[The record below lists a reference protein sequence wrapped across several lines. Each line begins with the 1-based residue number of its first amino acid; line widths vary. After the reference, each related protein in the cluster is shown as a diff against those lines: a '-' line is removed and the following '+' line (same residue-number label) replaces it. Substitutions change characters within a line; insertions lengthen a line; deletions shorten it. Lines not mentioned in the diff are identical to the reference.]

1 MSTRPPKYGSMPRP
15 RRSRCSRHSGAR
27 RRREPGISVGKKISR
42 FRVWSF
48 GPSRNDEINRKR
60 NSRIPKRPY
69 SPWGIR
75 LQSDSRGSDCMHGV
89 TGKPPGAAKD
99 KAGETPSRFM
109 LLMLVAMTG
118 VAPISH
124 YMLVP
129 ALPVLATTFGRDIS
143 IAQMTVSLYMV
154 GIACSQIIM
163 GPLSDRFGRR
173 PVLLAGLGLMV
184 AASAACIFAETLP
197 QLIAA
202 RFLQALGGATGM
214 VVSRAIIRDLYS
226 RERIGAMISLV
237 IAVMMIAQMLSPLTG
252 GLLETAFGWR
262 AIFYLITAAA
272 LTITVGIALALPETR
287 RARAEGGGFRGDV
300 GSLIRSRAF
309 IGYMLCQVLA
319 SQIIFTFAGGGPYIV
334 VTQMGRSSAEYGAW
348 FACTGF
354 AYLIGNLFCVRFAP
368 RHSLE
373 NLIWFGLAL
382 QFVGSLLNLIWGIA
396 GLNLA
401 PSWLFGTQML
411 VMFANAFVMSN
422 SAAGAISVR
431 PDAAGTASGAMGV
444 LQMGIGSLF
453 SQFGAYLGGHF
464 ATPVALNIAIVMLS
478 IACASTMIFLIPRPD
493 VGVSEA
499 LVEKAEGEESGVLEG
514 VAPYRHFNNDVVAR
528 ESGRSSTPGSRGVK
542 P

>member
-1 MSTRPPKYGSMPRP
+1 
-15 RRSRCSRHSGAR
+15 
-27 RRREPGISVGKKISR
+27 
-42 FRVWSF
+42 
-48 GPSRNDEINRKR
+48 
-60 NSRIPKRPY
+60 
-69 SPWGIR
+69 
-75 LQSDSRGSDCMHGV
+75 MHGV
-89 TGKPPGAAKD
+89 VGKPPGAATGKGD
-99 KAGETPSRFM
+99 IATSRHM
-109 LLMLVAMTG
+109 LLLLVAMTG
-118 VAPISH
+118 VAPISL

-129 ALPVLATTFGRDIS
+129 ALPVLATAFGRDIS

-184 AASAACIFAETLP
+184 AASAACIFADTLP

-262 AIFYLITAAA
+262 AIFYVITAAS
-272 LTITVGIALALPETR
+272 LVIAVAIAFALPETR
-287 RARAEGGGFRGDV
+287 RDRGEAGGFRGDV
-300 GSLIRSRAF
+300 GSLFKSRAF
-309 IGYMLCQVLA
+309 VGYLLCQVLA
-319 SQIIFTFAGGGPYIV
+319 SQIIFTFAGAGPYVV
-334 VTQMGRSSAEYGAW
+334 VTQMGRSGAEYGAW
-348 FACTGF
+348 FAITGL

-368 RHSLE
+368 RHTLE
-373 NLIWFGLAL
+373 KLIWFGLAL
-382 QFVGSLLNLIWGIA
+382 QFLGSLLNLVWGIA
-396 GLNLA
+396 GLNQA

-431 PDAAGTASGAMGV
+431 PEAAGTASGAMGF

-464 ATPVALNIAIVMLS
+464 ATPVPLNIAIVLLS
-478 IACASTMIFLIPRPD
+478 IACASTMIFLVPRRD
-493 VGVSEA
+493 VVISEE
-499 LVEKAEGEESGVLEG
+499 LIEQAEEEESGIL
-514 VAPYRHFNNDVVAR
+514 
-528 ESGRSSTPGSRGVK
+528 
-542 P
+542 

>member
-1 MSTRPPKYGSMPRP
+1 
-15 RRSRCSRHSGAR
+15 
-27 RRREPGISVGKKISR
+27 
-42 FRVWSF
+42 
-48 GPSRNDEINRKR
+48 
-60 NSRIPKRPY
+60 
-69 SPWGIR
+69 
-75 LQSDSRGSDCMHGV
+75 MHGV
-89 TGKPPGAAKD
+89 MGKPPFAAKD
-99 KAGETPSRFM
+99 NTGPATSRIM
-109 LLMLVAMTG
+109 LLLLVAMTG
-118 VAPISH
+118 VAPISL

-129 ALPVLATTFGRDIS
+129 ALPLLATTFERDIS

-184 AASAACIFAETLP
+184 MASAACIFAETLP

-226 RERIGAMISLV
+226 RDRISSMISLV
-237 IAVMMIAQMLSPLTG
+237 VAVMMIAQMLSPLTG

-262 AIFYLITAAA
+262 SIFYVITAASLVIAVALA
-272 LTITVGIALALPETR
+272 LTLPETR
-287 RARAEGGGFRGDV
+287 RDRTEAGGFRGDV
-300 GSLIRSRAF
+300 GSLFTSRAF
-309 IGYMLCQVLA
+309 IGYLLCQVLA
-319 SQIIFTFAGGGPYIV
+319 SQIIFAFAGGGPYIV

-348 FACTGF
+348 FASTGF

-368 RHSLE
+368 RHSLT

-382 QFVGSLLNLIWGIA
+382 QLLGSLLNLLWGIT
-396 GLNLA
+396 GLNQA

-431 PDAAGTASGAMGV
+431 AEAAGTASGAMGF
-444 LQMGIGSLF
+444 LQMGIGSLV

-464 ATPVALNIAIVMLS
+464 ATPVALNAAIVVLS
-478 IACASTMIFLIPRPD
+478 LGCASTMIFLIPRRN
-493 VGVSEA
+493 VVVSEE
-499 LVEKAEGEESGVLEG
+499 LIEQAEEEESGML
-514 VAPYRHFNNDVVAR
+514 
-528 ESGRSSTPGSRGVK
+528 
-542 P
+542 

>member
-1 MSTRPPKYGSMPRP
+1 
-15 RRSRCSRHSGAR
+15 
-27 RRREPGISVGKKISR
+27 
-42 FRVWSF
+42 
-48 GPSRNDEINRKR
+48 
-60 NSRIPKRPY
+60 
-69 SPWGIR
+69 
-75 LQSDSRGSDCMHGV
+75 MHGV
-89 TGKPPGAAKD
+89 TGRPPGAANGR
-99 KAGETPSRFM
+99 AGNAPPRSM
-109 LLMLVAMTG
+109 PLLLVAMTG
-118 VAPISH
+118 VAPISL

-202 RFLQALGGATGM
+202 RFLQALG
-214 VVSRAIIRDLYS
+214 RAIIRDLYS
-226 RERIGAMISLV
+226 RERISSMISLV

-262 AIFYLITAAA
+262 SIFYVITAASLMIA
-272 LTITVGIALALPETR
+272 VAIALALPETR
-287 RARAEGGGFRGDV
+287 RDRAAGGGFRGDV
-300 GSLIRSRAF
+300 GSLFKSRAF
-309 IGYMLCQVLA
+309 IGYVLCQVLA

-334 VTQMGRSSAEYGAW
+334 VMQMGRSSAEYGAW
-348 FACTGF
+348 FATTGF

-373 NLIWFGLAL
+373 KLIWFGLAL
-382 QFVGSLLNLIWGIA
+382 QFLGALLNLIWGIA

-422 SAAGAISVR
+422 SAAGAISIR
-431 PDAAGTASGAMGV
+431 PEAAGTASGAMGF

-453 SQFGAYLGGHF
+453 SQFGAWLGGHF
-464 ATPVALNIAIVMLS
+464 VTPVPLNIAIVLLS
-478 IACASTMIFLIPRPD
+478 AACAS
-493 VGVSEA
+493 
-499 LVEKAEGEESGVLEG
+499 
-514 VAPYRHFNNDVVAR
+514 
-528 ESGRSSTPGSRGVK
+528 
-542 P
+542 